1 MPPARASARRAA
13 GRRRVRGSN
22 MRARFGSTAPGSN
35 GGAPIPPSSRGGGR
49 LSPGH
54 GGSGGTVASRP
65 LVDRARRRRPLG
77 PRRRL
82 GGRSPS
88 GSRTGRGVVRLRL
101 RIQAPAPLRTRP
113 RAGDRSRVRWRTRAR
128 WRVRGRDGPDPR
140 RRGAPVPGT
149 PVRACAG
156 LRTRAGSASSTC
168 PTSCRTSC
176 CRPSRGRTAGRRPR
190 RSWWSRALPCAGRAA
205 SPRPVGGAHRTAAGG
220 CPAARSCR
228 RRPVASRCDGGASRM
243 PAGSRRRAPRPPA
256 TASADRRIRAV
267 RLVRPVPHRRVARR
281 RPGSRGSAPAFAGR
295 RSRGGAAS
303 RAGDTPA

>member
-1 MPPARASARRAA
+1 MPPASASARRAA

-22 MRARFGSTAPGSN
+22 MRARFGSTEPGSN

-54 GGSGGTVASRP
+54 GAAAGPRLRVPSSIEPGVADQSVPGDVSAAGRHPDPAPVGRRP
-65 LVDRARRRRPLG
+65 APARLALRPARPARRTRSQARR
-77 PRRRL
+77 
-82 GGRSPS
+82 SDS
-88 GSRTGRGVVRLRL
+88 GSVARSGSVSASG
-101 RIQAPAPLRTRP
+101 PAGSS
-113 RAGDRSRVRWRTRAR
+113 A
-128 WRVRGRDGPDPR
+128 

-149 PVRACAG
+149 PVRACVG

-168 PTSCRTSC
+168 RTSCRTSC
-176 CRPSRGRTAGRRPR
+176 CRPSRDRTAGRRPR

-205 SPRPVGGAHRTAAGG
+205 SPPPVGGAHRTAAGG
-220 CPAARSCR
+220 CPTARSCR
-228 RRPVASRCDGGASRM
+228 RRPAASPFAGCASRM

-267 RLVRPVPHRRVARR
+267 RRVRRRRVARR
-281 RPGSRGSAPAFAGR
+281 RPGSRGSAQ
-295 RSRGGAAS
+295 RSLAAESGWTAS